1 MSHAGILHRTHGHI
15 HTSIHACLPCS
26 IPAAALTTL
35 LLDLLSA
42 TSPTHSHTHT
52 YMALPANLQEL
63 SKASGVPLED
73 IPIMVPDAETNRPAY
88 AVAIDHSHKTVVWG
102 FRGTTDL
109 EVGQGEG

>member
-1 MSHAGILHRTHGHI
+1 MPCYITHP
-15 HTSIHACLPCS
+15 L
-26 IPAAALTTL
+26 
-35 LLDLLSA
+35 
-42 TSPTHSHTHT
+42 THT
-52 YMALPANLQEL
+52 PPPRCQPTNPHLQEL

-109 EVGQGEG
+109 EVRRGEG